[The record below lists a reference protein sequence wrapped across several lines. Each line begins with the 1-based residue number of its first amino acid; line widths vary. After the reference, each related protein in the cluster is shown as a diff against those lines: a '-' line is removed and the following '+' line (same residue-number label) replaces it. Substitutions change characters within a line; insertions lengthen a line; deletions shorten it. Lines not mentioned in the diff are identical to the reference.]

1 MRQTQ
6 TITAAAILC
15 IAIHPAARMVH
26 ALSASSCAELGWNAD
41 LYGSPD
47 VCGGSE
53 LANTV
58 PVCDPA
64 ASFDEAT
71 ALCAGAGARLC
82 TFEELGNQETRGSG
96 CGIDSDELW
105 SSTPCDGG
113 YLLEYGAANFQVELK
128 TCAPPESLVRVRCC
142 ADVFAV
148 QSPAPTVAT
157 TTAATSTP
165 TAVTVA
171 DETVSPT
178 SSPTPLA
185 TVAEEEATSTPS
197 ALPTPTPIPSPT
209 GSPTAEVDAV
219 IEVLTPSAAPTE
231 PSVNEKG
238 QGAFRRIWAW
248 ARGRNAASISLVAIG
263 SVVVIGG
270 TAVAYHQLSK
280 KNGGV
285 DDSLPTTTPDM
296 EVAGMEQA

>member
-185 TVAEEEATSTPS
+185 TVAEEDAEAT
-197 ALPTPTPIPSPT
+197 PTPTPGPT
-209 GSPTAEVDAV
+209 PIAEVDVV

-231 PSVNEKG
+231 PVIEKE
-238 QGAFRRIWAW
+238 GAFRRFWRRCT
-248 ARGRNAASISLVAIG
+248 RGRNAASISLVAIG
-263 SVVVIGG
+263 SVVVMSG
-270 TAVAYHQLSK
+270 TAVVYYQLSK
-280 KNGGV
+280 KNGGG
-285 DDSLPTTTPDM
+285 DGSLPTTTPEIEM
-296 EVAGMEQA
+296 AGMEQA